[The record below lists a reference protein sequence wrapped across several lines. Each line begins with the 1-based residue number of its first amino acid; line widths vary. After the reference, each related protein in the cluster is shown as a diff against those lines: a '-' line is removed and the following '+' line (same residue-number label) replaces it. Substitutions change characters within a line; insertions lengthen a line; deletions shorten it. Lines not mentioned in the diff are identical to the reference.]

1 MFQTAD
7 WLLVVEGSAY
17 SEENMSWLDLLIV
30 FIFIFSV
37 LSGIRKGLV
46 FSLATLF
53 SFLISFMVANSYYE
67 RLGGFLISNTSLLEE
82 IKSLIPIGIENNIS
96 NGATIENLPNG
107 AHSYI
112 TQLFI
117 NGELPFIDELLNTI
131 AKGIIHIISFLLI
144 FLIIRLLLSIFVR
157 TINSVFKLPILNF
170 FNKIG
175 GGLIGLVRGIIS
187 NIVIVSIL
195 YTIAML
201 GIKGD
206 LTNEINNSILASY
219 FYIGY
224 LFY

>member
-1 MFQTAD
+1 
-7 WLLVVEGSAY
+7 
-17 SEENMSWLDLLIV
+17 MSWLDLLIV
-30 FIFIFSV
+30 FVFVFSI

-46 FSLATLF
+46 FSLAALF
-53 SFLISFMVANSYYE
+53 SFVISFMTANAYYE
-67 RLGGFLISNTSLLEE
+67 RLGEFLISNTKILEE
-82 IKSLIPIGIENNIS
+82 IKSLIPIGIQNSIN
-96 NGATIENLPNG
+96 NGASIENLPNG

-112 TQLFI
+112 TQLFT
-117 NGELPFIDELLNTI
+117 GGDLPFMDEFLNAI
-131 AKGIIHIISFLLI
+131 AKGIVHIISFLLI
-144 FLIIRLLLSIFVR
+144 FFIIRIILSIFVR
-157 TINSVFKLPILNF
+157 GINSVFKLPILNF

-175 GGLIGLVRGIIS
+175 GGVIGLIRGIVS

-206 LTNEINNSILASY
+206 LVNEINNSILASY